1 MALLFAT
8 LLLAG
13 CGEGEKKAER
23 SPVRSGPSPR
33 AVIRAWVDTLRTG
46 DTRAAAAYFALPS
59 LVSNGTGPIYLHNRA
74 QARRF
79 NQSLPCGAILERTY
93 RQGRYTV
100 AVFRLTERPGPG
112 RCGSGTGDSAR
123 TAFVVREGKIR
134 EWRRLADPQPP
145 PAPVV

>member
-1 MALLFAT
+1 LTALLCAAAV
-8 LLLAG
+8 LGG
-13 CGEGEKKAER
+13 CGGDESAGEAPPARKA
-23 SPVRSGPSPR
+23 SPE

-123 TAFVVREGKIR
+123 TAFVVRKGKIR